1 MTRASS
7 PKGFSGVIVPMAT
20 PFTEQGRIDQER
32 VERITAHLVE
42 AGCHPF
48 VLGTTGEGAS
58 VPERER
64 MELVEWTVA
73 AAGVKAMVYVGIS
86 SNVLDDAAEM
96 ARRYHDLGVDAVV
109 THPPSYYP
117 LTGDDMR
124 RYFALLA
131 DRVPGPLVLY
141 NIPVTTNLS
150 IPLEVVEELS
160 HHPKVVGLKDSESN
174 IERLEEAVSRWSAR
188 DDFSHLTGWAAQSA
202 YGLQLGSDGIV
213 PSAGNIVPHWYRSLY
228 DAAVAGDAATAMA
241 LQHAT
246 DELSTLYVD
255 HPTLGQ
261 SLAALKVMMSV
272 RGLCEPHMLPPLFR
286 LLPRD
291 EEAVRRRMARFD
303 TESLPSRPA
312 PAGRAG

>member
-1 MTRASS
+1 MTPVRTN
-7 PKGFSGVIVPMAT
+7 PVKRFSGVIVPMAT
-20 PFTEQGRIDQER
+20 PFTEQGRIDQGT

-42 AGCHPF
+42 GGCHPF

-58 VPERER
+58 IQERDR
-64 MELVEWTVA
+64 TAMVEWAVA
-73 AAGVKAMVYVGIS
+73 AAEGKALVYAGIS
-86 SNVLDDAAEM
+86 SNVLEDAVDM

-109 THPPSYYP
+109 AHPPSYYP
-117 LTGDDMR
+117 ITGDDMR

-131 DRVPGPLVLY
+131 DRVSGPLVLY

-160 HHPKVVGLKDSESN
+160 HHPKVVGLKDSESD
-174 IERLEEAVSRWSAR
+174 IERLEEGISRWSAR
-188 DDFSHLTGWAAQSA
+188 EDFAHLTGWAAQSA
-202 YGLQLGSDGIV
+202 YGLGLGSDGIV
-213 PSAGNIVPHWYRSLY
+213 PSAGNIVPHWYRALY
-228 DAAVAGDAATAMA
+228 DAAVAGDTATAVA
-241 LQHAT
+241 IQHAT
-246 DELSTLYVD
+246 DDLSTLYVD

-291 EEAVRRRMARFD
+291 EEAVRRRMERFD
-303 TESLPSRPA
+303 TERLPTTGRP
-312 PAGRAG
+312 G